1 MRKLFIS
8 FVTAVLLASCSADS
22 LMKETELD
30 LTDTEKVYSDI
41 TLTRKVAYD
50 LYARMRMGRDRLGS
64 FGFLANIGG
73 SPCMLDNATDD
84 GAGNTTRAGGAVIPE
99 LEKFIKGGIDASKG
113 LIGGDHPWIFYY
125 KRYSRIGPFRKHIPE
140 QRRPF
145 TIGGCREDFPE
156 KPSTLSACIVS
167 PRTVSFLRSI
177 SNRRQRTR
185 SVTL

>member
-64 FGFLANIGG
+64 VCL
-73 SPCMLDNATDD
+73 
-84 GAGNTTRAGGAVIPE
+84 TTQQTMEPE
-99 LEKFIKGGIDASKG
+99 IQPVPEGQLFPNSRNLSKG
-113 LIGGDHPWIFYY
+113 ELMLP
-125 KRYSRIGPFRKHIPE
+125 K
-140 QRRPF
+140 
-145 TIGGCREDFPE
+145 
-156 KPSTLSACIVS
+156 V
-167 PRTVSFLRSI
+167 
-177 SNRRQRTR
+177 
-185 SVTL
+185 

>member
-73 SPCMLDNATDD
+73 SPCL
-84 GAGNTTRAGGAVIPE
+84 TTQQTMEPE
-99 LEKFIKGGIDASKG
+99 IQPVPEGQLFPNSRNLSKG
-113 LIGGDHPWIFYY
+113 ELMLP
-125 KRYSRIGPFRKHIPE
+125 K
-140 QRRPF
+140 
-145 TIGGCREDFPE
+145 
-156 KPSTLSACIVS
+156 V
-167 PRTVSFLRSI
+167 
-177 SNRRQRTR
+177 
-185 SVTL
+185 

>member
-84 GAGNTTRAGGAVIPE
+84 GAGNTKSTSICHYTGKIYAHGTFG
-99 LEKFIKGGIDASKG
+99 IK
-113 LIGGDHPWIFYY
+113 YN
-125 KRYSRIGPFRKHIPE
+125 
-140 QRRPF
+140 
-145 TIGGCREDFPE
+145 T
-156 KPSTLSACIVS
+156 
-167 PRTVSFLRSI
+167 
-177 SNRRQRTR
+177 
-185 SVTL
+185 

>member
-8 FVTAVLLASCSADS
+8 FVTAVLLTSCSADS

-64 FGFLANIGG
+64 FGFLANIGD

-113 LIGGDHPWIFYY
+113 LIGGDHPWTFYY
-125 KRYSRIGPFRKHIPE
+125 KAIRSANTFLNNVDRSPL
-140 QRRPF
+140 
-145 TIGGCREDFPE
+145 EDAE
-156 KPSTLSACIVS
+156 KTALKNQVRFCVHCITTNCFV
-167 PRTVSFLRSI
+167 FMEHW
-177 SNRRQRTR
+177 
-185 SVTL
+185 

>member
-50 LYARMRMGRDRLGS
+50 LYARMRRGRDRLGS

-99 LEKFIKGGIDASKG
+99 LEKFIKGGID
-113 LIGGDHPWIFYY
+113 W
-125 KRYSRIGPFRKHIPE
+125 R
-140 QRRPF
+140 
-145 TIGGCREDFPE
+145 
-156 KPSTLSACIVS
+156 
-167 PRTVSFLRSI
+167 
-177 SNRRQRTR
+177 
-185 SVTL
+185 

>member
-84 GAGNTTRAGGAVIPE
+84 GAVTEGQLFPNSRN
-99 LEKFIKGGIDASKG
+99 LSKG
-113 LIGGDHPWIFYY
+113 ELMLP
-125 KRYSRIGPFRKHIPE
+125 K
-140 QRRPF
+140 
-145 TIGGCREDFPE
+145 
-156 KPSTLSACIVS
+156 V
-167 PRTVSFLRSI
+167 
-177 SNRRQRTR
+177 
-185 SVTL
+185 

>member
-22 LMKETELD
+22 LMKETYLD
-30 LTDTEKVYSDI
+30 PTDTEKVYSDI

-73 SPCMLDNATDD
+73 SPCMLDNATYV
-84 GAGNTTRAGGAVIPE
+84 AGNTTRAGGAVIPE

-113 LIGGDHPWIFYY
+113 LIGGDHPWILT
-125 KRYSRIGPFRKHIPE
+125 I
-140 QRRPF
+140 RPSVLCANTF
-145 TIGGCREDFPE
+145 LNNVDCSPLEDAE
-156 KPSTLSACIVS
+156 KISLKTKYAFCVHCITTNCFVSTEH
-167 PRTVSFLRSI
+167 
-177 SNRRQRTR
+177 
-185 SVTL
+185 

>member
-73 SPCMLDNATDD
+73 QLFPNSRNL
-84 GAGNTTRAGGAVIPE
+84 
-99 LEKFIKGGIDASKG
+99 SKG
-113 LIGGDHPWIFYY
+113 ELMLP
-125 KRYSRIGPFRKHIPE
+125 K
-140 QRRPF
+140 
-145 TIGGCREDFPE
+145 
-156 KPSTLSACIVS
+156 V
-167 PRTVSFLRSI
+167 
-177 SNRRQRTR
+177 
-185 SVTL
+185 

>member
-64 FGFLANIGG
+64 FVFLANMVVHLV
-73 SPCMLDNATDD
+73 CL
-84 GAGNTTRAGGAVIPE
+84 TTQQTMEPE
-99 LEKFIKGGIDASKG
+99 IQPVPEGQLFPNSRNLSKG
-113 LIGGDHPWIFYY
+113 ELMLP
-125 KRYSRIGPFRKHIPE
+125 K
-140 QRRPF
+140 
-145 TIGGCREDFPE
+145 
-156 KPSTLSACIVS
+156 V
-167 PRTVSFLRSI
+167 
-177 SNRRQRTR
+177 
-185 SVTL
+185 

>member
-113 LIGGDHPWIFYY
+113 LIGGDHPWTFYY
-125 KRYSRIGPFRKHIPE
+125 KAIRSANTFLN
-140 QRRPF
+140 
-145 TIGGCREDFPE
+145 TIGGCREDFLE

-185 SVTL
+185 SVAL